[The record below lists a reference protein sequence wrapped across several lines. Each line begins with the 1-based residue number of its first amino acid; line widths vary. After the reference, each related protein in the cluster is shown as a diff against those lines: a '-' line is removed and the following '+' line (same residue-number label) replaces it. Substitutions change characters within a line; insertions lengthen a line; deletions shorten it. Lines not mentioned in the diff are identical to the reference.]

1 MYKVQVNIP
10 AAITNL
16 GPGLHTLGLALNLT
30 ARLELMTRPDGKL
43 KISITGEGAEHVPT
57 DYKNPTV
64 KAISRLFQQFEKSPP
79 GLELKIHNA
88 IPLRAGLNGE
98 AALLIGGLV
107 AANNIIEA
115 GLSRE
120 DLIELALG
128 LGVPPLVAMTSLVG
142 GLNACIQAESGKL
155 FFKSLEPPP
164 LPLVV
169 VVPELP
175 DYIQKTAGLLPKQ
188 VPLAAAIHNMGRLI
202 FMMDALVA
210 GDLALLRETLQ
221 DRLYQAAF
229 TAQLPGFEAAQ
240 QAALA
245 EGAIAVTLASQ
256 GPALLAFSPY
266 NHAAIAEAMQAAF
279 LAAGVKTCRH
289 WTLGIDGQ
297 GVTVSVAS

>member
-16 GPGLHTLGLALNLT
+16 GPGLHTLGLALSLP
-30 ARLELMTRPDGKL
+30 AHLELLIRPDGKL
-43 KISITGEGAEHVPT
+43 KITYTGEGDGQVPT

-64 KAISRLFQQFEKSPP
+64 KAISRLFQHIEKSPV
-79 GLELKIHNA
+79 GLELKIHNQ

-98 AALLIGGLV
+98 SALLIGGLV
-107 AANNIIEA
+107 AANNIVEA

-120 DLIELALG
+120 ALIDMAVG
-128 LGVPPLVAMTSLVG
+128 LGVSPLVAMTTLVG
-142 GLNACIQAESGKL
+142 GLNACIQAEDGRML
-155 FFKSLEPPP
+155 YKSLEPPP
-164 LPLVV
+164 LRLVV
-169 VVPELP
+169 VVPDLP
-175 DYIQKTAGLLPKQ
+175 DYAQKTAGLLPKQ
-188 VPLAAAIHNMGRLI
+188 IPLSAAIYNMGRLI

-210 GDLALLRETLQ
+210 GDLSLLRETLQ

-229 TAQLPGFEAAQ
+229 TAHIPGFEAAQ
-240 QAALA
+240 AAALN

-256 GPALLAFSPY
+256 GPALMAFSPY
-266 NHAAIAEAMQAAF
+266 NHTAIGEAMRAAF
-279 LAAGVKTCRH
+279 LEAGVKECRF